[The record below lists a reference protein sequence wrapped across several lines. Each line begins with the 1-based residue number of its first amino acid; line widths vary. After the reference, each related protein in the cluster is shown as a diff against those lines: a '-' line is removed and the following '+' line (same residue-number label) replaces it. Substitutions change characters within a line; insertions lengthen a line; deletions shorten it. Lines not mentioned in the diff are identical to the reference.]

1 MHAKIIKDSIMSNW
15 AIITVFLITIITVRV
30 FYLFSRRG
38 QVHIYREIMGLF
50 ALFYS
55 LILFSLLTNSETNIG
70 GGYNIVPFTEISRY
84 TFGSNLFKLNVLGNI
99 LAFIPFGYFV
109 CFYIRPK
116 KVWPVI
122 AVSSIISTSVEFIQ
136 LFIGRTF
143 DVDDIMLN
151 VLGAIL
157 GYLLY
162 IGLSAIKRHLP
173 KILQKDGLY
182 NVLCIIIIAI
192 IAFYILKVVGV

>member
-1 MHAKIIKDSIMSNW
+1 MYAKIIKDSIISNW

-30 FYLFSRRG
+30 FYLFSKRG
-38 QVHIYREIMGLF
+38 QIHIYREIMGLF
-50 ALFYS
+50 AMFYS

-70 GGYNIVPFTEISRY
+70 GGYNIIPFTEISRY

-99 LAFIPFGYFV
+99 LAFIPLGYFV
-109 CFYIRPK
+109 SFYIRPK
-116 KVWPVI
+116 KVWPVLV
-122 AVSSIISTSVEFIQ
+122 VSTIISTSVEFIQ

-143 DVDDIMLN
+143 DVDDIILN

-157 GYLLY
+157 GYLIY
-162 IGLSAIKRHLP
+162 IGLSAIKKHLP
-173 KILQKDGLY
+173 KVLQKDGLY
-182 NVLCIIIIAI
+182 NALCIIIIAI